1 LRVIVADTFGNAR
14 TFTIAELLPEGFTP
28 GQLG

>member
-1 LRVIVADTFGNAR
+1 VADTAGHVR

-28 GQLG
+28 DQLG